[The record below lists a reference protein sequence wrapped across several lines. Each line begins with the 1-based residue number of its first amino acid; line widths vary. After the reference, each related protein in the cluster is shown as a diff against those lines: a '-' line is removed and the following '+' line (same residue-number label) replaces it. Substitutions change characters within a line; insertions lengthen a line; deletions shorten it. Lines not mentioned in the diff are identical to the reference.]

1 MKYLKSFNESEKFE
15 YYIEV
20 DRRLN
25 FGDSI
30 NKLTFNEIEFN
41 YISKLINKYRRKLTN
56 LSIRNHGRL
65 IRLSFECEIEN
76 LNKYQIIDII
86 KISDEYYF
94 IYFTFSG
101 LYKCDQLEGLKK
113 CIDDKI
119 GEIV

>member
-30 NKLTFNEIEFN
+30 NKLTFNESEFN

-76 LNKYQIIDII
+76 LNKYQIIDRIH
-86 KISDEYYF
+86 
-94 IYFTFSG
+94 
-101 LYKCDQLEGLKK
+101 L
-113 CIDDKI
+113 
-119 GEIV
+119 